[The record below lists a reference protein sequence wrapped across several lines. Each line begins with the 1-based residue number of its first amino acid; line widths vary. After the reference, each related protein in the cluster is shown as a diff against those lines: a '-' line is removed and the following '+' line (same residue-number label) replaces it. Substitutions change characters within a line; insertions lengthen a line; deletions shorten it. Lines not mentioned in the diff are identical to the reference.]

1 MGASGPLQWSNKAKS
16 ASHAAASRR
25 PIWPFNLVNR
35 VRPVSTPRL
44 KPTGSVAG
52 EVEDEMPGD
61 QFADDFKLIE
71 ARVAS
76 ERLGFA
82 GPGEGLP
89 AASLAGATISRGAS
103 A

>member
-1 MGASGPLQWSNKAKS
+1 MVEQSQICEPRRRRQS
-16 ASHAAASRR
+16 ASHLAVQSRQ
-25 PIWPFNLVNR
+25 PEWDP
-35 VRPVSTPRL
+35 SRL
-44 KPTGSVAG
+44 KPTGSIAA
-52 EVEDEMPGD
+52 EVENEMPGD

-71 ARVAS
+71 ARLAS

-89 AASLAGATISRGAS
+89 AASLAGPTISRGAS